1 MKIFSQLIVAFCA
14 SSVFI
19 GVLYLLC
26 PDGVMSKS
34 VKYILGLAF
43 LLSVIAAA
51 GITVKTDGFEFKE
64 YEFPVSDMQNI
75 EIATAKQVY
84 AYALTK
90 SGINFK
96 EITVC
101 TNKADDGS
109 IIINKIIIYSDAER
123 EKIIES
129 LGEAAQN
136 FEVEIIDE

>member
-1 MKIFSQLIVAFCA
+1 MKIFSQLIAAFCA

-34 VKYILGLAF
+34 VKYILGLSF
-43 LLSVIAAA
+43 LLSVIAAV
-51 GITVKTDGFEFKE
+51 GITVKTDGFDFPQ
-64 YEFPVSDMQNI
+64 YEFPVSNTQAV
-75 EIATAKQVY
+75 EIANAKQVY

-96 EITVC
+96 EIELLT
-101 TNKADDGS
+101 TKADDSG
-109 IIINKIIIYSDAER
+109 IIINKIIIYSDADR
-123 EKIIES
+123 EEIIGA

-136 FEVEIIDE
+136 FEVEIINE